1 MSHAITSAR
10 AAAPGRAARSPP
22 VQRFQRS
29 WTVPAPRPSAA
40 PAVPAAGATRS
51 PCSCGGGCPRC
62 QAKSG
67 GAEALRLSQPADA
80 HEREAEQAASRVL
93 AGQKVSIGSGR
104 PTRDLMRSP
113 QPGAPSTHAPAA
125 LRAGLQGPAR
135 LLDAGTR
142 RQLESGLQQDLSAV
156 RLHTGPQ
163 AAASAAA
170 VQARAYTVGRD
181 IVFGAGQYA
190 PSTHEGQHL
199 LAHELVH
206 VLQQR
211 DGAAPPGTV
220 QRAPTAR
227 VADAGAMGPLAAD
240 QRRAA
245 VSCPIDCC
253 LWPLGTLHAMPLFMH
268 ASRGAQVPAGDASG
282 SGIGAALHFIASGIT
297 PPVGDRCRC
306 NSYRMIQVLETNNP
320 APGRGANRYVD
331 NGGTATPFY
340 GDVFLSGTGEHEVPA
355 GYPDA
360 GGRVTSTESIYD
372 RPFRDPA
379 TLGTTNLSWK
389 AETCVS
395 CIKAG
400 APDLILGCATYGFA
414 RNYNT
419 TTRSFD
425 PVVANSPGCR
435 KRPSPDFINTLGS
448 DPTTSSYSFE
458 AAPTLGDCCPRGDF
472 NAPTGDTRY
481 A

>member
-1 MSHAITSAR
+1 
-10 AAAPGRAARSPP
+10 
-22 VQRFQRS
+22 
-29 WTVPAPRPSAA
+29 
-40 PAVPAAGATRS
+40 
-51 PCSCGGGCPRC
+51 
-62 QAKSG
+62 
-67 GAEALRLSQPADA
+67 
-80 HEREAEQAASRVL
+80 
-93 AGQKVSIGSGR
+93 
-104 PTRDLMRSP
+104 MRSP
-113 QPGAPSTHAPAA
+113 QPAALSTHAPAA

-135 LLDAGTR
+135 PLDAGMR
-142 RQLESGLQQDLSAV
+142 AQLEGGLQQDLSAV

-170 VQARAYTVGRD
+170 VQARAYTVGHD

-190 PSTHEGQHL
+190 PSSHEGQHL

-211 DGAAPPGTV
+211 NGAAPPGTV
-220 QRAPTAR
+220 QRAPTTR
-227 VADAGAMGPLAAD
+227 VVDAGAMGPLAAD

-245 VSCPIDCC
+245 ISCPIDCC

-282 SGIGAALHFIASGIT
+282 SGIGAALHFIASGIA

-306 NSYRMIQVLETNNP
+306 DSYRMIQILETNNP
-320 APGRGANRYVD
+320 AAGRGGNRYVD

-340 GDVFLSGTGEHEVPA
+340 GDVGLSGTGEHEVPA
-355 GYPDA
+355 GYTDA
-360 GGRVTSTESIYD
+360 GERVTSTESIYD
-372 RPFRDPA
+372 RPFRDLSE
-379 TLGTTNLSWK
+379 LGTTSLRWE

-400 APDLILGCATYGFA
+400 APDLILGCATYGFT

-419 TTRSFD
+419 TTSSFD
-425 PVVANSPGCR
+425 AVVALSPGCR
-435 KRPSPDFINTLGS
+435 KRPSADFINTLGS

-458 AAPTLGDCCPRGDF
+458 AAPTLGNCFPRGDF